1 MQLINLALVFIVCL
15 ALAFF
20 SIENPEYTK
29 IQFIPGLDLQAPASI
44 EFIFAMGL
52 GALLA
57 WIFGAWA
64 NLQKFFTS
72 GGQIRN
78 QNKRIQELESKI
90 EQYKAEIESSKPILP
105 PAEETKAT
113 IVDS

>member
-1 MQLINLALVFIVCL
+1 MQLINLVLAFIVCL

-20 SIENPEYTK
+20 SIENPEYAK
-29 IQFIPGLDLQAPASI
+29 VQFIPGVDLQAPVSI

-64 NLQKFFTS
+64 NLQQFFTS
-72 GGQIRN
+72 GGRIRN
-78 QNKRIQELESKI
+78 QKKRIKELESQV
-90 EQYKAEIESSKPILP
+90 EQYKAEMESSQPILP
-105 PAEETKAT
+105 PAEETNAT

>member
-1 MQLINLALVFIVCL
+1 MQLINLVVAFIVCL

-20 SIENPEYTK
+20 SIENPEVAK
-29 IQFIPGLDLQAPASI
+29 VQFIPGVDIQAPVSI

-57 WIFGAWA
+57 SMFGAWTS
-64 NLQKFFTS
+64 LQQFFTS
-72 GGQIRN
+72 GGKLRN
-78 QNKRIQELESKI
+78 KNKRIQELESQV
-90 EQYKAEIESSKPILP
+90 EQYKAEIESSQAILP
-105 PAEETKAT
+105 PEETKAT